1 MPTEAEKLLSRLK
14 KKADTITN
22 AIDRE
27 QRNLDRELQALER
40 VLFLALQDEL
50 FGQLKTEGGKLVM
63 SRENLLLLLRVDAIF
78 NIWLQEFQTGIVL
91 DFAAQLLSI
100 AALTGEMYT
109 NMGTEKLVREIADDN
124 AMLRAAIGIDADGRV
139 VPGTILYDVS
149 TVAQVR
155 QDVKNV
161 VLQAIKQQQTLR
173 DFSTTLRNYVIS
185 TPDADGRLKKYWRTY
200 AYDLFNQSTEI
211 KNEQFRRGLDLQW
224 FIYVGDVIKDSR
236 EFCRK
241 KAGNVFSV
249 VEADT
254 EWPNDK
260 DLIGK
265 GSGIPYTPRIDRGRW
280 NCRHRIRYISEEM
293 AVTLNANKVKRI
305 QGKYGQKIQD

>member
-139 VPGTILYDVS
+139 IPGTILYDVS

-173 DFSTTLRNYVIS
+173 EFSTTLRDYVVS

>member
-173 DFSTTLRNYVIS
+173 GFSTTLRNYVVS

-236 EFCRK
+236 EFCRR
-241 KAGNVFSV
+241 KAGKVFAV
-249 VEADT
+249 VEADK
-254 EWPNDK
+254 EWPDDR
-260 DLIGK
+260 DLIGR

-280 NCRHRIRYISEEM
+280 NCRHRIRYISEEI
-293 AVTLNANKVKRI
+293 AVNLDPIKVKRI
-305 QGKYGQKIQD
+305 KEKYGSPSI

>member
-1 MPTEAEKLLSRLK
+1 MPTESEKLLSRLK
-14 KKADTITN
+14 KKADTITD
-22 AIDRE
+22 AIDRG
-27 QRNLDRELQALER
+27 QRNLDKELQAMER

-63 SRENLLLLLRVDAIF
+63 SRENLLLLLRVDASF
-78 NIWLQEFQTGIVL
+78 NIWLREFQTGIVR

-100 AALTGEMYT
+100 AALTGKMYT
-109 NMGTEKLVREIADDN
+109 DMGAEALVREIAEDN
-124 AMLRAAIGIDADGRV
+124 AMLRAAIGIDADGLV
-139 VPGTILYDVS
+139 IPGTILYDVS

-173 DFSTTLRNYVIS
+173 EFSTTLRDYVVS